1 MKIKLDENLPSPLA
15 SRLAAMSHDV
25 QTVMEE
31 GIAGKPDP
39 VVWQAA
45 QREARFLITQDM
57 DFSNA
62 QRFAPGTHHGI
73 LLIRLRNPSWR
84 ALASRTGG
92 RLVCRRGCRRLGE
105 VHCRGNGKQSS
116 GATTREAALKEK

>member
-15 SRLAAMSHDV
+15 PKLGAMSHDV
-25 QTVMEE
+25 HTVVEE

-45 QREARFLITQDM
+45 QSEARFLITQDM

-62 QRFAPGTHHGI
+62 QRLAPGTHHGI
-73 LLIRLRNPSWR
+73 LLIRMRNPSWR
-84 ALASRTGG
+84 AIVARVADLFGREDVAHWARCFVVATENKVRVSRPAK
-92 RLVCRRGCRRLGE
+92 LP
-105 VHCRGNGKQSS
+105 
-116 GATTREAALKEK
+116 

>member
-25 QTVMEE
+25 QTVVEE

-62 QRFAPGTHHGI
+62 QRFAPGTHHGV
-73 LLIRLRNPSWR
+73 LLIRLRTPSWR
-84 ALASRTGG
+84 ALVARVADLFAREDVTQWARCIVVATESKVR
-92 RLVCRRGCRRLGE
+92 VRRPAKLP
-105 VHCRGNGKQSS
+105 
-116 GATTREAALKEK
+116 